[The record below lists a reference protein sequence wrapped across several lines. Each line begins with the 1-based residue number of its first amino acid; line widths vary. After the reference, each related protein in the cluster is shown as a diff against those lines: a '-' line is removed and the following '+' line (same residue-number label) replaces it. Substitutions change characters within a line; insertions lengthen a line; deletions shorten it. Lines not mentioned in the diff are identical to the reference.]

1 MHERTGSAR
10 WVLPVLG
17 GLAVGLGCSSSN
29 PVLPGPPGGDDA
41 SGTQW
46 TGTLHRPSGAGV
58 FTLTYTIQQSGADN
72 FSGPITLTLGD
83 HTLVGTLTGSDAPG
97 AAAVQLLVAPN
108 TAGST
113 LPTCDIKGSAPP
125 GTVTLTVN
133 EIQTDELS
141 TSYTSCPELVRR
153 AFVGGEVGR
162 LALNK
167 Q

>member
-1 MHERTGSAR
+1 MF
-10 WVLPVLG
+10 LVLG
-17 GLAVGLGCSSSN
+17 GLILGPGCSSSRN

-41 SGTQW
+41 SGTEW
-46 TGTLHRPSGAGV
+46 TGTLRRPSGAA
-58 FTLTYTIQQSGADN
+58 FTLTYTIQQSGASN
-72 FSGPITLTLGD
+72 FSGPIKLTLGD
-83 HTLVGTLTGSDAPG
+83 HTLIGILTGSNAAG
-97 AAAVQLLVAPN
+97 ATAVQLVVAPN

-113 LPTCDIKGSAPP
+113 LPTCDIKASAPP

-133 EIQTDELS
+133 EIQTDQLS
-141 TSYTSCPELVRR
+141 TSYTSCPELVGA